1 MKRFKGKKRKNY
13 YIIYLGVFLIS
24 MALTINY
31 LYHHNL
37 IKEDT
42 LISIL
47 MNDNFNIQDKEL
59 EDIDFILKYAF
70 NIDREKVE
78 AISKEE
84 ENKDKVEIENNNQ
97 EYLDNIVYI
106 YNTHQEEKYDSSI
119 TEPYNIKSGVFIAS
133 KMLKEYL
140 YDEGIGAIVE
150 EDNVAD
156 ALHALNL
163 KYGSSYKISRQF
175 MESAK
180 NEHPSLN
187 YFIDL
192 HRDSSVY
199 DKTTTNIEG
208 ENYARVLFV
217 VGLDHDNYEV
227 NLDFATRFREK
238 IDAYNPNLCRGIMK
252 KSGKGVNGIYNQ
264 DFSPHTML
272 IEVGGQY
279 NNIREVNNTLKV
291 LAKLLSEFIRD
302 EENG

>member
-1 MKRFKGKKRKNY
+1 MRKFKSKKKSNY
-13 YIIYLGVFLIS
+13 TIIYLGVFLIS
-24 MALTINY
+24 MALTINF
-31 LYHHNL
+31 LYQHNL
-37 IKEDT
+37 VKDDT
-42 LISIL
+42 LIDIL
-47 MNDNFNIQDKEL
+47 MKDNFNLEKDKI
-59 EDIDFILKYAF
+59 EDVDFLLKYAF
-70 NIDREKVE
+70 NIDKNDVEAVVKEENTEEKVE
-78 AISKEE
+78 VS
-84 ENKDKVEIENNNQ
+84 ENKP
-97 EYLDNIVYI
+97 YLDNIVYI
-106 YNTHQEEKYDSSI
+106 YNTHQEEKYDMSI
-119 TEPYNIKSGVFIAS
+119 MEPYNIKSGVFVAS

-140 YDEGIGAIVE
+140 HDEGIGAIVE
-150 EDNVAD
+150 EDNIAD

-180 NEHPSLN
+180 EKNPTLK

-199 DKTTTNIEG
+199 TKTTTNIDG
-208 ENYARVLFV
+208 ESFARVLFV
-217 VGLDHDNYEV
+217 VGLDHENYQV

-238 IDAYNPNLCRGIMK
+238 IDAYNDTLCRGIMK

-264 DFSPHTML
+264 DFSPNTML